1 VRAARTLGRDWK
13 WIRPLALRYIQA
25 FEGRVRPRHRDVVE
39 FLKQDR
45 GFRRAIGRYE
55 HRVLVAEWLPEA
67 PRMRPVAAAEEWKLP
82 AIETVGDL
90 ADWLSLYPAEL
101 EWFADLKHLNN
112 RRPKLQHYHYR
123 VFVKRSG
130 GVRLIETPKATLKA
144 LQRRVLSGILD
155 HVPVHPDVHGF
166 VRGRSI
172 VTYAQPHVR
181 QDVLLRLDLEN
192 FFPAFPAAR
201 IQALFRTLGYPE
213 TVADRLGGLCS
224 NSAPADA
231 CGALYARPH
240 LPQGA
245 PTSPSLANLM
255 AYRLDCRLSA
265 LARTAGGR
273 YTRYA
278 DDLAFSGGAQF
289 RRGVDRFASHAAAI
303 ALEEGFGVNHHK
315 TRIMR
320 PSTRQQLAGIVVN
333 HHVSISRRELE
344 LLEAILTNSVRR
356 GPASQNRDGAPDFR
370 GCLQG
375 QVSFVE
381 MVNRARGQPLR
392 TLFEAIDWER

>member
-1 VRAARTLGRDWK
+1 MSSAPPTNFPAVLRALARSLLGGELSVDAVCVRAARTLGRDWN
-13 WIRPLALRYIQA
+13 WLRPLALRYVQT
-25 FEGRVRPRHRDVVE
+25 FEGRVRPRHRDVIE

-55 HRVLVAEWLPEA
+55 HRIRVAEWLPET
-67 PRMRPVAAAEEWKLP
+67 PRIQPIPAAQDWNLP
-82 AIETVGDL
+82 AIATVADL
-90 ADWLSLYPAEL
+90 ADWLSLFPTEL
-101 EWFADLKHLNN
+101 DWFADLKHLNN

-123 VFVKRSG
+123 LLVKRSG

-155 HVPVHPDVHGF
+155 RVPVHPDVHGF
-166 VRGRSI
+166 VSGRSI

-224 NSAPADA
+224 NSAPAEVYKA
-231 CGALYARPH
+231 LPPEARTLYARPH

-245 PTSPSLANLM
+245 PTSPALANLM

-289 RRGVDRFASHAAAI
+289 RRGVERFAAHAAAI
-303 ALEEGFGVNHHK
+303 RAGRGSWRQSPQDSHHA
-315 TRIMR
+315 TEHATATGGDRSE
-320 PSTRQQLAGIVVN
+320 PDCQLTA
-333 HHVSISRRELE
+333 
-344 LLEAILTNSVRR
+344 A
-356 GPASQNRDGAPDFR
+356 
-370 GCLQG
+370 
-375 QVSFVE
+375 
-381 MVNRARGQPLR
+381 
-392 TLFEAIDWER
+392 